1 MGAGAEASPSAGGLK
16 IAWTRFESTAVLFS
30 LMAIIL
36 ASLPL
41 LSAAPPTSIPWFK
54 VPKLN
59 VPKVDLEPLRTGH
72 RKLQSSD
79 WTAYCNTPN
88 FDSAAWPCP
97 GIAFISPMRCVDACD
112 APRQLHGG
120 Q

>member
-1 MGAGAEASPSAGGLK
+1 
-16 IAWTRFESTAVLFS
+16 
-30 LMAIIL
+30 MAIIL

-59 VPKVDLEPLRTGH
+59 VPKVDVEPLRTGH